1 MANIKSAKKR
11 IKTNEKARLRNKSQK
26 SAMRTTIKKFEVAVN
41 ENNKDL
47 ATTLYAELSK
57 KVDKG
62 VSKGLIKKNKAAREK
77 SRAMKKL
84 NNM

>member
-11 IKTNEKARLRNKSQK
+11 IKTNETARLRNKSQK
-26 SAMRTTIKKFEVAVN
+26 SAMRTVIKKFDDAVKAGD
-41 ENNKDL
+41 KDL
-47 ATTLYAELSK
+47 ATSLYNELSK

-62 VSKGLIKKNKAAREK
+62 VSKGIIKKNKAAREK

-84 NNM
+84 NNI